1 MLSLSIISASGE
13 VIKVPINVFLF
24 ISGGEKGENLLCL
37 FLKKVYVSVCVGG
50 WWGGVAGRDVTR
62 KRSPNRETN
71 VVTSKYWV
79 ILDTGEGKRA
89 VQYPFY
95 IAF

>member
-1 MLSLSIISASGE
+1 M
-13 VIKVPINVFLF
+13 
-24 ISGGEKGENLLCL
+24 
-37 FLKKVYVSVCVGG
+37 CVGEG
-50 WWGGVAGRDVTR
+50 WGGVAGRDVTR

-89 VQYPFY
+89 VQYPLILLSKSPGVLKFLLMDY
-95 IAF
+95 IKELKIRSSF

>member
-1 MLSLSIISASGE
+1 MSISQKDVHE
-13 VIKVPINVFLF
+13 
-24 ISGGEKGENLLCL
+24 C
-37 FLKKVYVSVCVGG
+37 VCWG
-50 WWGGVAGRDVTR
+50 WGGVAGRDVTR
-62 KRSPNRETN
+62 KRSPNREAN